1 MKKVFLV
8 CILSVMTF
16 AAKAQNIDLGIKAG
30 VNFATISDVTDAESK
45 TGFVV
50 GAFAG
55 FKLGEKFGVQADLLY
70 SQQGAKFDAGDI
82 DLSYV
87 NVPVVAK
94 YFVTDKFN
102 IQLGPQFGFV
112 VDDNISKVLGDIA
125 EAEKTD
131 VTGVVGVGLHLPFG
145 LRADARYNFGLTDI
159 LKSNN
164 SDVNITEPGK
174 NSVIT
179 IALGYSFL

>member
-8 CILSVMTF
+8 CILGVMTF
-16 AAKAQNIDLGIKAG
+16 AVNSQNIDLGIKVGA
-30 VNFATISDVTDAESK
+30 NFATISDVTGADSK

-55 FKLGEKFGVQADLLY
+55 AKLGDKFGIQGDLLY
-70 SQQGAKFDAGDI
+70 SQQGAEFEIGDV

-102 IQLGPQFGFV
+102 IQLGPQFGFI
-112 VDDNISKVLGDIA
+112 VDDNIKSDIL
-125 EAEKTD
+125 EAESFD
-131 VTGVVGVGLHLPFG
+131 LSGVAGIGLHLPFG

-159 LKSNN
+159 LKSTD
-164 SDVNITEPGK
+164 SDIKVSEPGK
-174 NSVIT
+174 NTVIT
-179 IALGYSFL
+179 ISVGYSFL